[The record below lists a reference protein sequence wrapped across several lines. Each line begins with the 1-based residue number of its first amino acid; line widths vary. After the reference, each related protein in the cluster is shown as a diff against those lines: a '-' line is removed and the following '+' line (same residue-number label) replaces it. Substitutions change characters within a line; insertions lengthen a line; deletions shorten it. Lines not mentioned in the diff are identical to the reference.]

1 MDQNNTPTPPLT
13 LESIAQQKKELRQ
26 AILQQKEVMTE
37 LTRSL
42 VAPLAPATSK
52 TDAIMRAFNTGM
64 AVFDGAMMGL
74 KLMKR
79 LRRFLR
85 KY

>member
-13 LESIAQQKKELRQ
+13 LETIAQQKKELRQ
-26 AILQQKEVMTE
+26 AILLQKEVMTE

-52 TDAIMRAFNTGM
+52 AGAIMRAFNTGM

>member
-42 VAPLAPATSK
+42 IAPLAPATSK
-52 TDAIMRAFNTGM
+52 TGAIMRAFNTGM

>member
-42 VAPLAPATSK
+42 VAPLTPATSK
-52 TDAIMRAFNTGM
+52 TGTIMRAFNTGM

>member
-52 TDAIMRAFNTGM
+52 RGAIMRAFNTGM

>member
-42 VAPLAPATSK
+42 VTPLAPATSK
-52 TDAIMRAFNTGM
+52 TGAIMRAFNTGM

>member
-1 MDQNNTPTPPLT
+1 MDQNNIPIPPLT

-79 LRRFLR
+79 FRRFLR
-85 KY
+85 KH